1 MSPIKSDP
9 GIMGGTPCFAGTRV
23 PLKNLFDYLAEGYS
37 VDEFLEQFPS
47 VTHEQVREV
56 LELAAR
62 PLLHPA
68 PAA

>member
-9 GIMGGTPCFAGTRV
+9 GIMGGTPCFSGTRV
-23 PLKNLFDYLAEGYS
+23 PVKNLFDYLAEGYT

-47 VTHEQVREV
+47 VTHEQVQEV
-56 LELAAR
+56 LQLAAR